1 MKSFKIEL
9 RWAILYSLA
18 IMVWG
23 IIEQK
28 LGWHDAHINYQL
40 PLHLLAT
47 IIIMTVVLIVMIKQ
61 KRNNYYKG
69 KMEWKQGI
77 VTGGKFAVIA
87 AALSVLTQYFI
98 YHYISPDFF
107 SHAIDYV
114 TNKDQYPMSLKDA
127 KEIFSM
133 KSYIVQG
140 IQDCFSFGLVIAAIV
155 SFALK
160 KPATSQEQ
168 TD

>member
-18 IMVWG
+18 IMGWG
-23 IIEQK
+23 MVEQK
-28 LGWHDAHINYQL
+28 LGWHDVHISIQL
-40 PLHLLAT
+40 VFHLLAT
-47 IIIMTVVLIVMIKQ
+47 IAIMTVVLIVMIKQ
-61 KRNNYYKG
+61 KRTNYYKG

-77 VTGGKFAVIA
+77 VTGGKFAVIT

-107 SHAIDYV
+107 SHAIAYV
-114 TNKDQYPMSLKDA
+114 TNKAHHPMSLKDA

-140 IQDCFSFGLVIAAIV
+140 IQDCFSFGLVLSAIV
-155 SFALK
+155 AFALK
-160 KPATSQEQ
+160 KTPEE
-168 TD
+168 